1 MILKLCSEPMR
12 AAASVL
18 STQSEG
24 GPVSGSSWV
33 FLNYTFKRF
42 EGFTQRGKL
51 KKKLHLIDTG
61 LIWLKDEVLI
71 SQGRKKTLAVLKNS
85 TDQPVEVVSEDNKKV
100 FARPI

>member
-18 STQSEG
+18 STQSECG
-24 GPVSGSSWV
+24 AVSGSSWL

-51 KKKLHLIDTG
+51 KKKFRHSL
-61 LIWLKDEVLI
+61 
-71 SQGRKKTLAVLKNS
+71 
-85 TDQPVEVVSEDNKKV
+85 
-100 FARPI
+100 

>member
-1 MILKLCSEPMR
+1 MLYGYPPFAAEDPMTTYSNIVAWQDNLEFPAAIPVNLASIDDTSYFDNFPDVQIDINPMR

-24 GPVSGSSWV
+24 GAVSGSSWL

-51 KKKLHLIDTG
+51 KKK
-61 LIWLKDEVLI
+61 
-71 SQGRKKTLAVLKNS
+71 
-85 TDQPVEVVSEDNKKV
+85 
-100 FARPI
+100 F